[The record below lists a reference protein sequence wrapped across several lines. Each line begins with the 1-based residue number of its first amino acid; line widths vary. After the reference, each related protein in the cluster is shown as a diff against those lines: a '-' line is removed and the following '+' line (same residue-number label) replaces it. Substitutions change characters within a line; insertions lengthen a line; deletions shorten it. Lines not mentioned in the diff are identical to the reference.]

1 MEVLSF
7 CSRKPKGYYFEAVE
21 VAVVFIFKITDSR
34 TQWGGLFGVAES
46 SKQPPHHS
54 LNCSSV

>member
-21 VAVVFIFKITDSR
+21 VAVVFIFKNNRFSHTVGWFVWCSGKLK
-34 TQWGGLFGVAES
+34 TTS
-46 SKQPPHHS
+46 SS
-54 LNCSSV
+54 